1 MDNPKEKTGET
12 TPDTTGNPPIAADSP
27 ANETPT
33 ETVNASQ
40 IGADLA
46 ESMPV
51 PTSRET
57 QAEIP
62 GTENPPANSEN
73 ANPNPSK
80 PVPDIR
86 DKSGKQFDP
95 AKHAVDSVGQ
105 PRFNKNG
112 FFISKFIGNPAGR
125 KQETGNAN
133 PGESLPPASDGT
145 STGNESDGTSPF
157 VSAQSGKRDQYDQAA
172 EMFLNVGL
180 GVGSSFLGSGF
191 LPEHKIERIT
201 TGGPGVPDQIEEV
214 VKYTAEGKQELES
227 LRFPLAA
234 VLREK
239 QTVGL
244 SPTQMFLA
252 SLAAYVAK
260 KSAKP
265 TVRERFTLLFL
276 KVRGWFNKPKQ

>member
-1 MDNPKEKTGET
+1 MEDPKETTGEN
-12 TPDTTGNPPIAADSP
+12 TPESTGNAPIAPESP
-27 ANETPT
+27 ANSTPA
-33 ETVNASQ
+33 ETVTASDV
-40 IGADLA
+40 GADLA
-46 ESMPV
+46 ASMPV
-51 PTSRET
+51 PTANGT
-57 QAEIP
+57 QTEIP
-62 GTENPPANSEN
+62 GTESAS
-73 ANPNPSK
+73 NPSTNAISGK

-125 KQETGNAN
+125 KQE
-133 PGESLPPASDGT
+133 PGAESATAASLPSPDGT
-145 STGNESDGTSPF
+145 PTGDDTGGTSPF
-157 VSAQSGKRDQYDQAA
+157 VSPQSGKRDQYDQAA

-191 LPEHKIERIT
+191 LPEHKIEKIT
-201 TGGPGVPDQIEEV
+201 TGGSGLPDQTEEI
-214 VKYTAEGKQELES
+214 VKYTAEGKQEFES
-227 LRFPLAA
+227 LRLPLAA

-244 SPTQMFLA
+244 TPTQMFMA

-276 KVRGWFNKPKQ
+276 KVRSWFNKPKQ

>member
-12 TPDTTGNPPIAADSP
+12 TPETTGNPPIAAESP
-27 ANETPT
+27 ANSTPA
-33 ETVNASQ
+33 ETVNASE
-40 IGADLA
+40 IGASLA

-62 GTENPPANSEN
+62 GTEPQGEIPSN
-73 ANPNPSK
+73 ANPVPSK

-95 AKHAVDSVGQ
+95 AKHSVDGMGM

-112 FFISKFIGNPAGR
+112 FFISNSIGNPGKKPA
-125 KQETGNAN
+125 TGN
-133 PGESLPPASDGT
+133 PESLPPVSDGT
-145 STGNESDGTSPF
+145 PTGNDADGTSPF
-157 VSAQSGKRDQYDQAA
+157 VSSQSGKRDQYDQAA

-191 LPEHKIERIT
+191 LPEHKIEKVT
-201 TGGPGVPDQIEEV
+201 TGGPGVPDQIDEV
-214 VKYTAEGKQELES
+214 VKYTTEGKQEFES
-227 LRFPLAA
+227 LRLPLAA

-244 SPTQMFLA
+244 SPTQMFCA

-265 TVRERFTLLFL
+265 TVRERFTLMYL
-276 KVRGWFNKPKQ
+276 KIRSWFNKPKQ